1 MTTIVLF
8 IAVLMALVAVA
19 VSKRLAQYYGE
30 CKLIT
35 VDDNIVRM
43 NMDDY
48 FNNVFM
54 DHIN

>member
-8 IAVLMALVAVA
+8 IVILMALVAVA